1 LTGCPELYADVL
13 IDLRAR
19 RIDRRLTYRVPE
31 SLRDAVGVGLRVL
44 VPLGPRLAHG
54 FVLGLH
60 PGGPTAQREIREI
73 LQITNP
79 HPFFSPRLLDLA
91 EWVAADT
98 LSTLAEAV
106 HCLVPSAAVAR
117 SERAPSS
124 PAARSDPDPDSE
136 TARRPPAR
144 ARLLGESCAVPAGR
158 PTLLWGE
165 ERARRSQMLEQAL
178 AVSEAGGQVIITV
191 PEIALVPDLLRKAA
205 AVLGGR
211 VAQFHSGMRDR
222 DRRAAWARIAAQEAP
237 VVVGTRSALFA
248 PLACL
253 RLIAVDQ
260 EEDAA
265 YKAEAAPR
273 YHAREVALKRA
284 ELDGARV
291 ILGSASP
298 SVEVFAAVAD
308 GRIGCVRLP
317 PAEPSRAVAVVDMRA
332 ERRLGRR
339 GILSQ
344 PLVMAMR
351 RHLRAGGRVALFVQ
365 GGGYARILRCRECG
379 HTVRCARCEVTMP
392 YDRETRRITCRICG
406 QAVPAPSVCPR
417 CGGVALRWIGAGTE
431 RVEEI
436 ARRLFPSLGIARLDR
451 ETEKQFARVAAEF
464 MTGRTRLLVGT
475 QLLLRARRIRPTLI
489 GVVDADLPLF
499 LPDFRAGE
507 RALQQLR
514 ALASLASDGP
524 GAEAVFQTRA
534 PDHPVIAALLR
545 GTDEQVYARELEV
558 RREFGYPPYTVL
570 AVLLAVG
577 NDPAAAW
584 GLAVRAAEIA
594 RRSGAEVLGPAPDRD
609 SGPKGA
615 FRYRCLLRSSD
626 GAVVRS
632 AARAAMSAGSLG
644 KSRLVV
650 EMNP

>member
-1 LTGCPELYADVL
+1 MTGSPELYADVL

-19 RIDRRLTYRVPE
+19 RTDRRLIYRVPE
-31 SLRDAVGVGLRVL
+31 SLRDAVGVGLRVV

-54 FVLGLH
+54 FVLRLH
-60 PGGPTAQREIREI
+60 PAGSPAQREIREI
-73 LQITNP
+73 LQITDP
-79 HPFFSPRLLDLA
+79 RPLFSPRLLDLA

-98 LSTLAEAV
+98 LSTLSEAV
-106 HCLVPSAAVAR
+106 HCLVPSAAIAR
-117 SERAPSS
+117 SKRVSS
-124 PAARSDPDPDSE
+124 SAAAVSDPDPHGG
-136 TARRPPAR
+136 TASRPPAR
-144 ARLLGESCAVPAGR
+144 STLLGGGSAVPAGR

-165 ERARRSQMLEQAL
+165 ERARRTHMLEQARGT
-178 AVSEAGGQVIITV
+178 ADAGGQVIITV
-191 PEIALVPDLLRKAA
+191 PEIALVPDLLRNAA

-222 DRRAAWARIAAQEAP
+222 DRRAAWARIAAQETP

-248 PLACL
+248 PLARL

-260 EEDAA
+260 EEDVA

-273 YHAREVALKRA
+273 YHARDVALKRA

-317 PAEPSRAVAVVDMRA
+317 LAEPSRTVTLVDMRA

-339 GILSQ
+339 GILSR
-344 PLVMAMR
+344 PLVTAMR
-351 RHLRAGGRVALFVQ
+351 RHLRAGGRVALFVH
-365 GGGYARILRCRECG
+365 GGGYARILLCRECG
-379 HTVRCARCEVTMP
+379 HTIRCPRCEVTMP
-392 YDRETRRITCRICG
+392 YDRETRTIACRICG
-406 QAVPAPSVCPR
+406 HAAPAPSVCPR

-436 ARRLFPSLGIARLDR
+436 ARHLFPALAIGRLDR

-464 MTGRTRLLVGT
+464 TTGRTRVLVGT

-524 GAEAVFQTRA
+524 GAEAVFQTSA
-534 PDHPVIAALLR
+534 PDHPVMAALVR
-545 GTDEQVYARELEV
+545 GTDAQVYAQELEV

-570 AVLLAVG
+570 AALLAVG

-594 RRSGAEVLGPAPDRD
+594 RRCGADVLGPAPDRD
-609 SGPKGA
+609 PGPQGT

-632 AARAAMSAGSLG
+632 AARAALSAAAGG
-644 KSRLVV
+644 KNRLVV